1 MLEHFAHDNVR
12 PLNEAHFCR
21 GVRPDLAGQDI
32 PDPWPRGID
41 EHAGGYCLA
50 GTGPCILDDQRPEA
64 VCPVGADKAMACFD
78 DRAAFPRIHRVEYDE
93 ARILDPAI
101 GIFESDTAS
110 LFERNARGITLQ
122 AERARGRQE
131 FAAAEMIIDE
141 QAEAQ
146 EPCRPQSLVMG
157 QHEPQR
163 PDDVRCKPPE
173 DFTLDQCFAD
183 EPEFVMF
190 EIAEP
195 AMDQLGRPGRGTACQ
210 IILLAEIDGQATA
223 RRVPRNAAAV
233 NAATDNGNID
243 TQLVQR
249 ALPFPLLKSVI

>member
-1 MLEHFAHDNVR
+1 
-12 PLNEAHFCR
+12 
-21 GVRPDLAGQDI
+21 
-32 PDPWPRGID
+32 
-41 EHAGGYCLA
+41 
-50 GTGPCILDDQRPEA
+50 
-64 VCPVGADKAMACFD
+64 
-78 DRAAFPRIHRVEYDE
+78 
-93 ARILDPAI
+93 
-101 GIFESDTAS
+101 
-110 LFERNARGITLQ
+110 
-122 AERARGRQE
+122 
-131 FAAAEMIIDE
+131 
-141 QAEAQ
+141 
-146 EPCRPQSLVMG
+146 MG